1 MCLYICPTE
10 YTTLRG
16 ILKGRMSM
24 GPKTEV
30 VQVQQT
36 TKAVLWHGILTLEEV
51 IREEVYENFVYFV
64 LCFVVISK
72 LFQTIKSMKKA
83 KSLT

>member
-1 MCLYICPTE
+1 
-10 YTTLRG
+10 
-16 ILKGRMSM
+16 M

-30 VQVQQT
+30 IQVQQT
-36 TKAVLWHGILTLEEV
+36 INAVLWHGILTLEEV